1 MPRLFISFF
10 GRNETVG
17 AEADQI
23 GSAAFY
29 KRGAHRGVVLRTVE
43 LQKRALHAFF
53 FGIRSNVD
61 RLHRERIETGVKHHR
76 GSGARRRIKVLH
88 LLRRDLQL
96 TGNVVFDEFF

>member
-1 MPRLFISFF
+1 MPRLFIPFF
-10 GRNETVG
+10 GRDETVG

-29 KRGAHRGVVLRTVE
+29 KRPAGTVE
-43 LQKRALHAFF
+43 LQKRALHALFS
-53 FGIRSNVD
+53 GIRRNKD

>member
-1 MPRLFISFF
+1 MPRLFIPFF

-23 GSAAFY
+23 GPAVFY
-29 KRGAHRGVVLRTVE
+29 KRPAYIFVILRTVE

-53 FGIRSNVD
+53 PGIRRNKD

-76 GSGARRRIKVLH
+76 GSGVRRRIKVLH